1 MFLQHSC
8 TISCSFSFPSSIP
21 AAGVLVSVCLCLI
34 SAPLST
40 TVLVVP
46 VLLLPSIS
54 ISISR
59 VWREEWRDCS
69 SRRLWREE
77 EDKRWRRSGERES
90 LEGKLKEGK

>member
-59 VWREEWRDCS
+59 VWRRNGGTAPPADCGE
-69 SRRLWREE
+69 RRRIRGGGGVENERAWREN
-77 EDKRWRRSGERES
+77 
-90 LEGKLKEGK
+90 